1 MNTLPADFPAQ
12 LRSVASAEHYH
23 WVAQCD
29 GWHLVDTLA
38 LSVIQ
43 ERMPPGTAEQ
53 YHYHERAQQ
62 FFYVLRGEATFDV
75 DGRRLNVVAGAGLH
89 VPPGTPHRIL
99 NLTSDELHFTVTSQP
114 KAHGDRVLVA
124 ANSALSNE

>member
-1 MNTLPADFPAQ
+1 MNDLPADFPAQ
-12 LRSVASAEHYH
+12 LRSLASAAHYL
-23 WVAQCD
+23 WGERCD
-29 GWHLVDTLA
+29 GWHLVDTPA

-75 DGRRLNVVAGAGLH
+75 AGQRLTVEAGSGLH
-89 VPPGTPHRIL
+89 LPPGTPHRIL
-99 NLTSDELHFTVTSQP
+99 NLTASDLHFTVTSQP
-114 KAHGDRVLVA
+114 KAHGDRVLVTG
-124 ANSALSNE
+124 NE